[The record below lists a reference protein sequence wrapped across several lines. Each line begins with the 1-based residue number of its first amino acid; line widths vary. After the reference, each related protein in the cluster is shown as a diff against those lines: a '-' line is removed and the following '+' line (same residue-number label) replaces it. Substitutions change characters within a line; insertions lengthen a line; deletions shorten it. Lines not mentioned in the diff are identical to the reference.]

1 MPRYFIEV
9 SYKGTAYSGFQ
20 VQKNSNTIQA
30 EVEKALKIL
39 FKQNFSL
46 TGSSRTD
53 AGVHAL
59 QNYFHFDTTQLLTV
73 NKNDKIQKTLKLFS
87 GEISNGI
94 EAVYNLNAILPRDIV
109 IKKIFQVADDAHCR
123 FDATCRSYR
132 YSLYGKKDPM
142 LYRRSYFYPYPLDVE
157 LLNKAAKGLLQTHD
171 FESFSKRNSQVKNYR
186 CTLYRSEWKWE
197 GEELVYLVEGNRFL
211 RGMVRGLVGT
221 MLRVGR
227 GKLDLDGFK
236 RVIESRAVSMA
247 DFSVPGHGLMLMEV
261 KYPDGYFEMAE

>member
-1 MPRYFIEV
+1 MPRYFL
-9 SYKGTAYSGFQ
+9 SLGYKGTAYAGFQ
-20 VQKNSNTIQA
+20 VQQNANTVQA
-30 EVEKALKIL
+30 EVERALLIY
-39 FKQNFSL
+39 FRQQINL

-53 AGVHAL
+53 TGVHAK
-59 QNYFHFDTTQLLTV
+59 QNFFHFDLV
-73 NKNDKIQKTLKLFS
+73 PSKEYDFK
-87 GEISNGI
+87 E
-94 EAVYNLNAILPRDIV
+94 VCYHLNAILPADIV
-109 IKKIFQVADDAHCR
+109 VYFINRVRDDAHCR